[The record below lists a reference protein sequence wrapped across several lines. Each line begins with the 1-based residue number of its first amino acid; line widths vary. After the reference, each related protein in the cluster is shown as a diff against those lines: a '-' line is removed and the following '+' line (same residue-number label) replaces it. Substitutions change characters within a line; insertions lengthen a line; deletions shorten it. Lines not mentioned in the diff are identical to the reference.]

1 MGYPPRRYIDLQDG
15 MFLNEECIDK
25 LLEKGLVRDFFSKVK
40 SKGKAILKSLDL
52 SFVNDLYDE
61 IKDTNRGRPPDY
73 LPDAKLRGIL
83 YCVASG
89 TRKVRGM
96 ARKLKE
102 TLAKLICGFKNSTP
116 SAPTIS
122 RFFQF
127 LSTIIDKI
135 FHYLAAFAARLGIY
149 GNTFL
154 MDTTSIKVAE
164 DDPDGKWNYD
174 STSESWYY
182 GYGLEMVVDWKT
194 HLPVAGVFTN
204 GKHVGDQEIEE
215 GLNRMYEVKSPTVFV
230 GDGEFDT
237 KNTHNRVLERKTL
250 PVIKYNPRNTRKPL
264 PISFRI
270 EEIVNK
276 TSDGK
281 VHLNTNLL
289 KQDYKKRIEVEHSI
303 STTKSLGLEYPQ
315 VRGYNAVKTHTFLIL
330 IYRLAIGIYKY
341 MENPEAN
348 LREVNI
354 EL

>member
-1 MGYPPRRYIDLQDG
+1 MILLDED
-15 MFLNEECIDK
+15 CIAK
-25 LLEKGLVRDFFSKVK
+25 LLEKGLVRDFLSKVK
-40 SKGKAILKSLDL
+40 SKGKAILKHLDL
-52 SFVNDLYDE
+52 SFINEIYDE

-73 LPDAKLRGIL
+73 LPEVKLKGIL
-83 YCVASG
+83 YSLASG
-89 TRKVRGM
+89 VKKIRGM
-96 ARKLKE
+96 ARKLRE
-102 TLAKLICGFKNSTP
+102 TLARLICGFKDSSP

-127 LSTIIDKI
+127 LGPVIDKI

-149 GNTFL
+149 GDTFL
-154 MDTTSIKVAE
+154 MDTTSLEVSE

-174 STSESWYY
+174 ATSKSWYY
-182 GYGLEMVVDWKT
+182 GYGLEVVVDWKT

-204 GKHVGDQEIEE
+204 GKHVGDEEIEE
-215 GLNRMYEVKSPTVFV
+215 GLNRMYEVKSPSVFV

-237 KNTHNRVLERKTL
+237 RNTHNKVLERKTL
-250 PVIKYNPRNTRKPL
+250 PVIRYNPRNTRDPL

-270 EEIVNK
+270 EEIANEI
-276 TSDGK
+276 SDGK

-341 MENPEAN
+341 MEGPNAN

>member
-1 MGYPPRRYIDLQDG
+1 MQMTDNGIT
-15 MFLNEECIDK
+15 K
-25 LLEKGLVRDFFSKVK
+25 LLEKGWVRDFFSKVK
-40 SKGKAILKSLDL
+40 SKGKAILKHLDL
-52 SFVNDLYDE
+52 SFINDFYGE

-83 YCVASG
+83 YCLASG
-89 TRKVRGM
+89 IRKVRGM

-102 TLAKLICGFKNSTP
+102 TLAMRICDFQDCTP
-116 SAPTIS
+116 SASTIS

-135 FHYLAAFAARLGIY
+135 FHHLATFAARLGIY

-154 MDTTSIKVAE
+154 IDTTSIEVFE

-174 STSESWYY
+174 STSKSWYY
-182 GYGLEMVVDWKT
+182 GYGLEMVVDWRT

-215 GLNRMYEVKSPTVFV
+215 GLNRMYKVKSPTVFV

-237 KNTHNRVLERKTL
+237 KNTYNRVLEKKTL
-250 PVIKYNPRNTRKPL
+250 PVIKYNPRNTRDPL

-270 EEIVNK
+270 EEIVNE

-281 VHLNTNLL
+281 VHLNTSLL

-315 VRGYNAVKTHTFLIL
+315 VRGYNAVKTHTILIL

-341 MENPEAN
+341 MENPNAN
-348 LREVNI
+348 LREVTI

>member
-1 MGYPPRRYIDLQDG
+1 
-15 MFLNEECIDK
+15 MFLREKCIDELFK
-25 LLEKGLVRDFFSKVK
+25 KGWVRDFFSKIK
-40 SKGKAILKSLDL
+40 SKGKAILKHLDF
-52 SFVNDLYDE
+52 SFINDFYDE
-61 IKDTNRGRPPDY
+61 IKGTNRGRPPDY

-83 YCVASG
+83 YCMASG
-89 TRKVRGM
+89 IRKVRGM

-102 TLAKLICGFKNSTP
+102 TLAMLICDFQDNTP

-122 RFFQF
+122 RFFRF

-149 GNTFL
+149 GSTFII
-154 MDTTSIKVAE
+154 DTTSIEVFE
-164 DDPDGKWNYD
+164 DDPEGKWNWD
-174 STSESWYY
+174 ATKKEWYY
-182 GYGLEMVVDWKT
+182 GYGLEIVVDWKT

-215 GLNRMYEVKSPTVFV
+215 VLDRMYKVKSPTVFV

-237 KNTHNRVLERKTL
+237 KNTHNKVLDRKTL
-250 PVIKYNPRNTRKPL
+250 PVISYNPRNTTDPL

-270 EEIVNK
+270 EEIVNEM
-276 TSDGK
+276 TDSK
-281 VHLNTNLL
+281 VRMNSNLL
-289 KQDYKKRIEVEHSI
+289 EHDYKKRIEVEHSI

-315 VRGYNAVKTHTFLIL
+315 VRGYYAVKTHTLLIL

-348 LREVNI
+348 LREVI
-354 EL
+354 VEL

>member
-1 MGYPPRRYIDLQDG
+1 
-15 MFLNEECIDK
+15 MFLLDEGCIDK
-25 LLEKGLVRDFFSKVK
+25 LLEKGLVRDFLSKVK
-40 SKGKAILKSLDL
+40 SKGKAILKHLDL
-52 SFVNDLYDE
+52 SFINDLYDE
-61 IKDTNRGRPPDY
+61 MKDTDRGRPPDY
-73 LPDAKLRGIL
+73 LPDAKLRGVL
-83 YCVASG
+83 YCLASG
-89 TRKVRGM
+89 VRKIRGM
-96 ARKLKE
+96 ARKLRE
-102 TLAKLICGFKNSTP
+102 TLAKLICGFQDSTP

-122 RFFQF
+122 RFYQF
-127 LSTIIDKI
+127 LGTVIERI
-135 FHYLAAFAARLGIY
+135 FHHLAAFAARLGIY
-149 GNTFL
+149 GDTFL
-154 MDTTSIKVAE
+154 MDTTSIEVSE

-174 STSESWYY
+174 STSKSWYY
-182 GYGLEMVVDWKT
+182 GYGLELVVDWKT

-215 GLNRMYEVKSPTVFV
+215 GLNKMYEIKSPTVFV

-237 KNTHNRVLERKTL
+237 KNVHNIVLGRKTL
-250 PVIKYNPRNTRKPL
+250 PVIKYNSRNAKVPL

-330 IYRLAIGIYKY
+330 IYRLATGIYKF
-341 MENPEAN
+341 MENPDMN

>member
-1 MGYPPRRYIDLQDG
+1 M
-15 MFLNEECIDK
+15 NEDCIAK
-25 LLEKGLVRDFFSKVK
+25 LLEKGLVRDFLSKVK
-40 SKGKAILKSLDL
+40 SKGKAILKHLDL
-52 SFVNDLYDE
+52 SFINDLYDE
-61 IKDTNRGRPPDY
+61 MKDTDRGRPPDY
-73 LPDAKLRGIL
+73 LPDAKLRGVL
-83 YCVASG
+83 YCLASG
-89 TRKVRGM
+89 VRKIRGM
-96 ARKLKE
+96 ARKLRE
-102 TLAKLICGFKNSTP
+102 TLAKLICGFQDSTP

-122 RFFQF
+122 RFYQF
-127 LSTIIDKI
+127 LGTVIERI
-135 FHYLAAFAARLGIY
+135 FHHLAAFAARLGIY
-149 GNTFL
+149 GDTFL
-154 MDTTSIKVAE
+154 MDTTSIEVSE

-174 STSESWYY
+174 STSKSWYY
-182 GYGLEMVVDWKT
+182 GYGLELVVDWKT

-215 GLNRMYEVKSPTVFV
+215 ELNRMYRIKSPTVFV

-250 PVIKYNPRNTRKPL
+250 PVIRYNPRNTREPL

-270 EEIVNK
+270 EEIVNEK
-276 TSDGK
+276 SNCK
-281 VHLNTNLL
+281 VHLNANLL

-341 MENPEAN
+341 MENSDAN
-348 LREVNI
+348 LREVTV

>member
-1 MGYPPRRYIDLQDG
+1 MILLDED
-15 MFLNEECIDK
+15 CIAK
-25 LLEKGLVRDFFSKVK
+25 LLEKGLVRDFLSKVK
-40 SKGKAILKSLDL
+40 SKGKVILKHLDL
-52 SFVNDLYDE
+52 SFINDFYE
-61 IKDTNRGRPPDY
+61 EVKDTNRGRPPDY
-73 LPDAKLRGIL
+73 LPEAKLRGVL
-83 YCVASG
+83 YCLAG
-89 TRKVRGM
+89 GIRKVRGM

-102 TLAKLICGFKNSTP
+102 TFAMLICGYQDGTP
-116 SAPTIS
+116 SASTIS

-127 LSTIIDKI
+127 LSSIIDKI
-135 FHYLAAFAARLGIY
+135 FHYLAAFATRLGIY
-149 GNTFL
+149 GDTFL
-154 MDTTSIKVAE
+154 IDTTSLEVSE

-174 STSESWYY
+174 STSKSWYY
-182 GYGLEMVVDWKT
+182 GYGLELVVDWKT

-250 PVIKYNPRNTRKPL
+250 PVIRYNLRNTRAPL
-264 PISFRI
+264 PVSFRI
-270 EEIVNK
+270 EEIVNE
-276 TSDGK
+276 SSNGK

-330 IYRLAIGIYKY
+330 IYRLAIGIYKFT
-341 MENPEAN
+341 EDPEAN

>member
-1 MGYPPRRYIDLQDG
+1 
-15 MFLNEECIDK
+15 MFLNEDCIAK
-25 LLEKGLVRDFFSKVK
+25 LIKKGWVRDFLSKVK
-40 SKGKAILKSLDL
+40 SKGKAMLKHLDL
-52 SFVNDLYDE
+52 SFINDLYDG
-61 IKDTNRGRPPDY
+61 IKDTDRGRPPDY

-83 YCVASG
+83 YCLASG
-89 TRKVRGM
+89 IRKIRGM
-96 ARKLKE
+96 ARKLRE
-102 TLAKLICGFKNSTP
+102 TLAMLICGFQNSTP
-116 SAPTIS
+116 SASTIS

-135 FHYLAAFAARLGIY
+135 FHHLAVFAARLGIY

-154 MDTTSIKVAE
+154 IDTTSIEVSE

-174 STSESWYY
+174 STSKSWYY
-182 GYGLEMVVDWKT
+182 GYGLEMVVDWRT

-215 GLNRMYEVKSPTVFV
+215 GLNRMYKVKSPTVFV

-237 KNTHNRVLERKTL
+237 KNTHNKVLERKTL
-250 PVIKYNPRNTRKPL
+250 PVIRYNPRNMRQPL

-270 EEIVNK
+270 EEIVNE
-276 TSDGK
+276 TSNNK
-281 VHLNTNLL
+281 VHLNANLL

-341 MENPEAN
+341 MENPDAN
-348 LREVNI
+348 LREVTV

>member
-1 MGYPPRRYIDLQDG
+1 M
-15 MFLNEECIDK
+15 EK
-25 LLEKGLVRDFFSKVK
+25 LLEKGLVRDFLSKVK
-40 SKGKAILKSLDL
+40 SKGKAILKHLDL
-52 SFVNDLYDE
+52 SFVNDLFDE
-61 IKDTNRGRPPDY
+61 MKDTNRGRPPDY
-73 LPDAKLRGIL
+73 LPEDKLKGIL
-83 YCVASG
+83 YSLASG
-89 TRKVRGM
+89 VKKVRGM
-96 ARKLKE
+96 ARKLRE
-102 TLAKLICGFKNSTP
+102 TLARLICGFKDGSP

-127 LSTIIDKI
+127 LGPVIDKI
-135 FHYLAAFAARLGIY
+135 FHSLAAFAARLGIY
-149 GNTFL
+149 GDTFL
-154 MDTTSIKVAE
+154 IDTTSLKVSE

-174 STSESWYY
+174 ATSKSWYY
-182 GYGLEMVVDWKT
+182 GYGLEMIVDWKT

-204 GKHVGDQEIEE
+204 GKHVGDEEIEE
-215 GLNRMYEVKSPTVFV
+215 GLNSMYEVKSPSVFV

-237 KNTHNRVLERKTL
+237 KNVHNKVLKRKTL
-250 PVIKYNPRNTRKPL
+250 PVIRYNPRNTRDPL

-270 EEIVNK
+270 EEIVNEI
-276 TSDGK
+276 SNGK

-315 VRGYNAVKTHTFLIL
+315 VRGYNAVKTHAFMVL

-341 MENPEAN
+341 LEEPNAN